1 MPRQRS
7 PKRDLAYQL
16 WLESKKK
23 KKLKEIAQEIGV
35 SEGQVRRW
43 KNLDKWND
51 NVTNPK
57 SNVTNQDLVIKTAA
71 EEGIEKE
78 DVEQLLE
85 NSALN
90 EKQKLF
96 CCYYIKSF
104 NATKAYQKAYGCSY
118 ETAAAIGYRLLENVG
133 VKDEIQRLKKSRLN
147 RDFLTEEDIFQ
158 KYMDIAF
165 ADMTD
170 YITFGTEEE
179 PVIGQFGPVQVKNPD
194 TGKKEQ
200 LMQTVNVIRLKKSEE
215 VDGTLITEITQGRDG
230 VRVKLADRMK
240 ALEWLTSHMDLGTPE
255 QNAKLD
261 KLRAETMRIKG
272 EDPDEEAVDDG
283 FLDALNG
290 SAREDWSDEEE
301 D

>member
-23 KKLKEIAQEIGV
+23 KKLKEIAEEIGV
-35 SEGQVRRW
+35 SEVQVRRW

-90 EKQKLF
+90 VKQKLF
-96 CCYYIKSF
+96 CCYNIKSF

-118 ETAAAIGYRLLENVG
+118 ETAMVEGSKSLRNPKI
-133 VKDEIQRLKKSRLN
+133 KSEIHNLKQNLLN
-147 RDFLTEEDIFQ
+147 REMLSEEDIFQ
-158 KYMDIAF
+158 KYIDIAF
-165 ADMTD
+165 ADITD
-170 YITFGTEEE
+170 FVSFGQEETQ
-179 PVIGQFGPVQVKNPD
+179 VIGQYGPIEIKDPE
-194 TGKKEQ
+194 TGKKVP
-200 LMQTVNVIRLKKSEE
+200 LMQTVNVIRLKESGE
-215 VDGTLITEITQGRDG
+215 VDGTLISEVSQGRDG
-230 VRVKLADRMK
+230 AKIKLSDRMK
-240 ALEWLTSHMDLGTPE
+240 ALEWLSSHMDLGTAE
-255 QNAKLD
+255 QKAKLD

-272 EDPDEEAVDDG
+272 EDPDEEAADDG

>member
-23 KKLKEIAQEIGV
+23 KKLKEIAEEIGV

-43 KNLDKWND
+43 KNLDKWNN
-51 NVTNPK
+51 NVTNSK
-57 SNVTNQDLVIKTAA
+57 SNVTKQEMVIKTAD
-71 EEGIEKE
+71 EEGLEKE
-78 DVEQLLE
+78 DVEQLLK

-118 ETAAAIGYRLLENVG
+118 ETALAAGPRMLGNVRI
-133 VKDEIQRLKKSRLN
+133 KSEIQTLKQNRLN
-147 RDFLTEEDIFQ
+147 REMLSEEDIFQ

-165 ADMTD
+165 ADITD
-170 YITFGTEEE
+170 FVSFGQEETQ
-179 PVIGQFGPVQVKNPD
+179 VIGQFGPVEVKDPE
-194 TGKKEQ
+194 TGKKVP
-200 LMQTVNVIRLKKSEE
+200 LMQTVNVIRLKESGD
-215 VDGTLITEITQGRDG
+215 VDGTLISEVSQGRDG
-230 VRVKLADRMK
+230 AKIKLSDRMK
-240 ALEWLTSHMDLGTPE
+240 ALEWLSSHMDLGTAE
-255 QNAKLD
+255 QKAKLD

-272 EDPDEEAVDDG
+272 EDPDEGAADDG
-283 FLDALNG
+283 FLDALNR

>member
-35 SEGQVRRW
+35 SEVQVRRW

-57 SNVTNQDLVIKTAA
+57 GNVTNQDLVIKTAA

-96 CCYYIKSF
+96 CCYYVKSF
-104 NATKAYQKAYGCSY
+104 NATKAYQKAYNCDY
-118 ETAAAIGYRLLENVG
+118 VTAKSNGHRMLTNAYI
-133 VKDEIQRLKKSRLN
+133 KSEIQNLKQNRLN

-170 YITFGTEEE
+170 FITFGTEDE

-240 ALEWLTSHMDLGTPE
+240 ALEWLTSHMDLGTPG
-255 QNAKLD
+255 QKAKLD

-272 EDPDEEAVDDG
+272 EDHDEEAADDG
-283 FLDALNG
+283 FLEALNG

>member
-43 KNLDKWND
+43 KNQDKWND

-104 NATKAYQKAYGCSY
+104 NATKSYQKAYGCSY
-118 ETAAAIGYRLLENVG
+118 ETAMVEGSKSLRNPKI
-133 VKDEIQRLKKSRLN
+133 KSEIQNLKQNRLN
-147 RDFLTEEDIFQ
+147 REMLSEEDIFQ

-165 ADMTD
+165 ADITD
-170 YITFGTEEE
+170 FVSFGQEETQ
-179 PVIGQFGPVQVKNPD
+179 VIGQFGPVEIKDPE
-194 TGKKEQ
+194 TGKKVP
-200 LMQTVNVIRLKKSEE
+200 LMQTVNVIRLKESGE
-215 VDGTLITEITQGRDG
+215 VDGTLISEVSQGRDG
-230 VRVKLADRMK
+230 AKIKLSDRMK
-240 ALEWLTSHMDLGTPE
+240 ALEWLSSHMDLGTAE
-255 QNAKLD
+255 QKAKLD
-261 KLRAETMRIKG
+261 KLRAETARIKG
-272 EDPDEEAVDDG
+272 EDLDEEAADDG
-283 FLDALNG
+283 FLEALNG

>member
-23 KKLKEIAQEIGV
+23 KKLKEIAEEIGV

-57 SNVTNQDLVIKTAA
+57 GNVTNQDLVIKTAS
-71 EEGIEKE
+71 EQGIEKE
-78 DVEQLLE
+78 DVEQLLN

-96 CCYYIKSF
+96 CCYYIKNF

-118 ETAAAIGYRLLENVG
+118 ATALTNGPALLGNTRI
-133 VKDEIQRLKKSRLN
+133 KSEIQNLKQNRLN
-147 RDFLTEEDIFQ
+147 REMLSEEDIFQ

-165 ADMTD
+165 ADITD
-170 YITFGTEEE
+170 FVSFGQEETQ
-179 PVIGQFGPVQVKNPD
+179 VIGQFGPVEIKDPE
-194 TGKKEQ
+194 TGKKVP
-200 LMQTVNVIRLKKSEE
+200 LMQTVNVIRLKESGE
-215 VDGTLITEITQGRDG
+215 VDGTLISEVSQGRDG
-230 VRVKLADRMK
+230 AKIKLSDRMK
-240 ALEWLTSHMDLGTPE
+240 ALEWLSSHMDLGTPE
-255 QNAKLD
+255 QKAKLD

-272 EDPDEEAVDDG
+272 EDPDEEAADDG

-290 SAREDWSDEEE
+290 SAKEDWSDEEE